1 MFHKKWLALPV
12 ALLAAGT
19 AGAAIGAASED
30 AAPLG
35 AAQVSELLACQVSLA
50 AVRDNL
56 TGRGYAIESSSD
68 AGLSTQ
74 YKMNERD
81 STRRLLGGLA
91 VERARRYVVTSVGS
105 DAVRFVP
112 RYRETVFATGV
123 LGNRNDKVTEFDVP
137 LTVGNFETLRDMQR
151 EVCAPLGQPPRAAG
165 PNAAPPDDDLQVY
178 LRDRCQLADE
188 RACRLMKVR

>member
-1 MFHKKWLALPV
+1 MLQMNRLAL
-12 ALLAAGT
+12 LLALAW
-19 AGAAIGAASED
+19 AGAAFGAAPGDPAPLD
-30 AAPLG
+30 AAQ
-35 AAQVSELLACQVSLA
+35 ASALLRCEVPLA

-56 TGRGYAIESSSD
+56 TGRGYAVEATRD
-68 AGLSTQ
+68 GGLSTPF
-74 YKMNERD
+74 KMSERD

-91 VERARRYVVTSVGS
+91 VERARRYVVKPDGS

-123 LGNRNDKVTEFDVP
+123 LGNRTDKVSEYDVP
-137 LTVGNFETLRDMQR
+137 LSVGMLETLRDMQR

-165 PNAAPPDDDLQVY
+165 PDAPAPEDDIQIY
-178 LRDRCQLADE
+178 LRDRCQAADE